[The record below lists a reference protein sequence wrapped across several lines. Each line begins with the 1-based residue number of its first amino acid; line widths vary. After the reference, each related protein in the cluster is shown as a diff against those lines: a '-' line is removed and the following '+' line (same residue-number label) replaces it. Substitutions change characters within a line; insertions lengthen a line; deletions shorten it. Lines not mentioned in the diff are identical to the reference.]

1 MKIWPNFEDEKL
13 SEKFRPKWSFA
24 KLIPDD
30 SENGRSLDNLLDK
43 TSRDR
48 VVISLLSELEQ
59 TVVKSQSVCEKFE
72 QNVAQPIFGQS
83 LFVHNF
89 HGGKK

>member
-1 MKIWPNFEDEKL
+1 
-13 SEKFRPKWSFA
+13 
-24 KLIPDD
+24 LIPDD

-72 QNVAQPIFGQS
+72 QNVANPFLAKVYLYITFTEEKSRPKLG
-83 LFVHNF
+83 LIL
-89 HGGKK
+89 